1 MKTIVNLTQHTA
13 SPDQVSA
20 GVFDSKNSDA
30 VAILLTFDK
39 IPTAYDIFQKARELA
54 RIATNSGAKSAMIGG
69 APWFMKEL
77 EFQLKQAGIAPF
89 YAFSTRVS
97 EEQVQADGSVKKI
110 NVFKHIGFVPAGGI
124 QPLRTEDDMS
134 REGE

>member
-1 MKTIVNLTQHTA
+1 MKTIVNLTQHQA
-13 SPDQVSA
+13 SPAQVIA
-20 GVFDSKNSDA
+20 GVFNTKNADA
-30 VAILLTFDK
+30 VAILLTFHA

-54 RIATNSGAKSAMIGG
+54 RIATDSGAKSAMIGG

-77 EFQLKQAGIAPF
+77 EFQLKKVGISPV

-97 EEQVQADGSVKKI
+97 EEEVQADGSVKKTL
-110 NVFKHIGFVPAGGI
+110 VFKHIGFVPAGGI
-124 QPLRTEDDMS
+124 QPLRTEDDIS